1 MLNEVDFLPEG
12 LLDIRSENLH
22 KVLPGPTLMHLRGKK
37 PEPLFVS
44 VLLHGNEYSGWEA
57 MRRFLYRYQQDELP
71 RSISVYIGN
80 IQAARYGIRHL
91 DGQPDYNRVWNGT
104 ETAEHKMMQ
113 AVLDAMNRRRV
124 FASIDLHNN
133 TGKNPH
139 YACINKTENRF
150 IQLARIFS
158 RIIVYF
164 IRPDGVQAKAFA
176 GLCPAVTLECGQPG
190 ETSGIEH
197 AIEYLEKSINL
208 ETIPDQPMDRSEI
221 DLYHT
226 IGVTK
231 IKQGVSLG
239 FNGEDADLVLSG
251 NIESMNMKEVAPENI
266 IAEKVSTS
274 FLPLTVMDE
283 RGNDVTSEHFTIR
296 DGKLLNRKQ
305 IIPSMFTLN
314 KDIIIDDCLCYL
326 MEHYQINNR
335 A

>member
-1 MLNEVDFLPEG
+1 MLNEVGYLPEG
-12 LLDIRSENLH
+12 LLDTGSEDLH
-22 KVLPGPTLMHLRGKK
+22 KVLPGPTLMHLQGKN

-57 MRRFLYRYQQDELP
+57 MRRFLYRYQQEKLP
-71 RSISVYIGN
+71 RSISVFIGN
-80 IQAARYGIRHL
+80 IQAARYGVRHL
-91 DGQPDYNRVWNGT
+91 VGQPDYNRVWNGT

-133 TGKNPH
+133 TGRNPH

-150 IQLARIFS
+150 IQLARMFS

-176 GLCPAVTLECGQPG
+176 GLCPAVTLECGRPG
-190 ETSGIEH
+190 EISGIDH

-221 DLYHT
+221 DLFHT
-226 IGVTK
+226 IGITR

-239 FNGEDADLVLSG
+239 FNGEDADLVLAG
-251 NIESMNMKEVAPENI
+251 NIESMNMKEIAPENI

-283 RGNDVTSEHFTIR
+283 EGNDVTGEHFTMR

-326 MEHYQINNR
+326 MEHYQINNT

>member
-1 MLNEVDFLPEG
+1 MLNEVDHLPEG
-12 LLDIRSENLH
+12 LLDTLPEDLH
-22 KVLPGPTLMHLRGKK
+22 KVLPGPTLMHLQGKK

-57 MRRFLYRYQQDELP
+57 MRRFLYRYQQDKLP
-71 RSISVYIGN
+71 RSISVFIGN

-91 DGQPDYNRVWNGT
+91 EGQPDYNRVWNGT

-113 AVLDAMNRRRV
+113 AVLDAMYKRRV

-139 YACINKTENRF
+139 YACINRTENRF
-150 IQLARIFS
+150 IQLARMFS

-190 ETSGIEH
+190 ETSGIDH
-197 AIEYLEKSINL
+197 AIEFLEKSINI

-239 FNGEDADLVLSG
+239 FNGEDADLVLAE

-283 RGNDVTSEHFTIR
+283 QGQDVTSEHFTIR

>member
-12 LLDIRSENLH
+12 LLDTRSGDLY
-22 KVLPGPTLMHLRGKK
+22 KVLPGPTLLHLQGRMA
-37 PEPLFVS
+37 EPLFVS

-57 MRRFLYRYQQDELP
+57 MRRFLYSYQRDELP
-71 RSISVYIGN
+71 RSISVFIGN

-133 TGKNPH
+133 TGRNPH

-150 IQLARIFS
+150 IQLARMFS

-190 ETSGIEH
+190 ESSGIDH
-197 AIEYLEKSINL
+197 AIEYLEKCINM

-239 FNGEDADLVLSG
+239 FNGENADLVLAG
-251 NIESMNMKEVAPENI
+251 NIESMNMKEIAPENI

-283 RGNDVTSEHFTIR
+283 QGNDVTSEHFTIR

-326 MEHYQINNR
+326 MEHYQLNNR
-335 A
+335 V